1 MTLVNFV
8 AFVVFKILDN
18 LVFMRIFNIIFLM
31 QTVGISKISRT
42 FQHDLTFNLDT
53 LLESSI
59 GFVYFS
65 LVLTAK

>member
-31 QTVGISKISRT
+31 KTVGISKILRT
-42 FQHDLTFNLDT
+42 FQHIP
-53 LLESSI
+53 SVS
-59 GFVYFS
+59 
-65 LVLTAK
+65 